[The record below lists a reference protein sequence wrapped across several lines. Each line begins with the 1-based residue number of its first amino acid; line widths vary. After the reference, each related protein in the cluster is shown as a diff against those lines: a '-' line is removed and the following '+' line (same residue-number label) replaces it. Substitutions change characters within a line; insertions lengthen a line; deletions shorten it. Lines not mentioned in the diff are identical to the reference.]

1 MYGSLE
7 AVNYIEEPENL
18 SDDRKNFIEASIIS
32 LFSWKLQLGFP
43 YIRRFTK
50 YSLLRFDTL
59 ILVVLRMPL

>member
-43 YIRRFTK
+43 YIRS
-50 YSLLRFDTL
+50 SLN
-59 ILVVLRMPL
+59 IHY